1 LCNAAL
7 LKPDYQISLG
17 SKDGQVYPAFLGSK
31 DGQVY
36 PAFLVNDGDR
46 TNSIKAGS
54 CITSVEVNPWLV
66 VEVNPWFV
74 VDLGVP
80 MTIKF
85 ILLTNHAPGSCT
97 LLYCAA
103 FVRITA

>member
-1 LCNAAL
+1 MCNAAL
-7 LKPDYQISLG
+7 LKPAYQISLG

-54 CITSVEVNPWLV
+54 CITSVEVNPW
-66 VEVNPWFV
+66 FV